1 MFRHVLLSTVSLATP
16 LVLWLASMGV
26 AWAEEGTVLPTTAS
40 SPPDLSA
47 YLMGMGPIGALAYG
61 AFLIGKVSRDGI
73 RLTVQVDLSESDRKL
88 LERSVDAIEVRATRR
103 RTGDA

>member
-1 MFRHVLLSTVSLATP
+1 MSRRVLLSSASLAIP
-16 LVLWLASMGV
+16 FALWCVSVGA
-26 AWAEEGTVLPTTAS
+26 AWAQEGTVPPTATG

-61 AFLIGKVSRDGI
+61 AFLIGKVSRDGL

-88 LERSVDAIEVRATRR
+88 LERSVDALEERAARR
-103 RTGDA
+103 RVGDA